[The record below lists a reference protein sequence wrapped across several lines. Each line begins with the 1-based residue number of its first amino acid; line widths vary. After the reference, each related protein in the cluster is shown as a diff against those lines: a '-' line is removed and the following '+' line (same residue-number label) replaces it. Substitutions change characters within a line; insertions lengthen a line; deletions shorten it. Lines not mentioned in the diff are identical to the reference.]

1 VAVVGA
7 GNSPAI
13 VVVVMQGE
21 QVFDIPAT
29 WINAMGFTQVALDL
43 LNSGS
48 PVAIHV
54 PARPGDSRDSS
65 GGFLGGQSE

>member
-1 VAVVGA
+1 MAVVGA